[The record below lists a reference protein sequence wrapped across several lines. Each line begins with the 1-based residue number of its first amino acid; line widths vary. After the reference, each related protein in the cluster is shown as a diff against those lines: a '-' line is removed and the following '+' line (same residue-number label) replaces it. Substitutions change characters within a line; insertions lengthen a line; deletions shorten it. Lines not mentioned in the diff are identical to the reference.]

1 MKRENAENNVEH
13 AIIYANKTEREREE
27 SRSDR
32 HAEQSILVK
41 PQMLRTFAK
50 MQMLKTHA
58 LVHHRAGSKTGAAN
72 SQHQQHQTKASP
84 HASTYAW
91 ACH

>member
-13 AIIYANKTEREREE
+13 TIIYANKIERERERKE
-27 SRSDR
+27 SRFDR

-58 LVHHRAGSKTGAAN
+58 LVYHRAGIKTGAAN

-84 HASTYAW
+84 HASTYA
-91 ACH
+91 